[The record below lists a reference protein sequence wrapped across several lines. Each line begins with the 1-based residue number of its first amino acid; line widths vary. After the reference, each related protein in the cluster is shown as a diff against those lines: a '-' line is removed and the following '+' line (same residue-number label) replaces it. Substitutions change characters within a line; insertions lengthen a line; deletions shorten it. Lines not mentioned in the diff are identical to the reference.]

1 MILYRVPVCHFL
13 RSGSLIFPKVHEENF
28 MKYVPLIHFRKL
40 LVFLLIPVLLF
51 SVSGCRVWYRTKI
64 SSADTIAS
72 RQFVQQAVESIEQKN
87 MENAESQLALAVRA
101 NPENIEACSMY
112 ADALWNQGKRQEAI
126 VQMEKV
132 VRNSEVTPELVVKL
146 SWMFFECGEYG
157 KAQKYLT
164 LGLKHDP
171 ELADAWLLLGK
182 LHELQQKPELA
193 LNAYHQAVFH
203 EPENGDLQL
212 VLAQQYLKLEQFQR
226 ALESARA
233 AKGKNSENAEFPAEI
248 LICEGDALVK
258 LQRTSEAVQTFRLAF
273 SKDLKDPELLSRLA
287 SAQLQCG
294 DLSGAYQ
301 TAQRGA
307 ETAPQNEVFPQVLHQ
322 IQLASGTPAS
332 TLPASVPSKKGLA
345 GTLAGV
351 ASGNSAGTPADAL
364 AGDPS
369 GLHSGAGPSTLSSSH
384 PSGVPEPI
392 RVEPEKRIGREVLPF
407 RLRYP
412 GKRK

>member
-1 MILYRVPVCHFL
+1 
-13 RSGSLIFPKVHEENF
+13 
-28 MKYVPLIHFRKL
+28 MKSVPLIHFRKL

-51 SVSGCRVWYRTKI
+51 SASGCRVWYRTKI

-72 RQFVQQAVESIEQKN
+72 RQFVQQAVESIEQEN

-112 ADALWNQGKRQEAI
+112 ADALWNQGKHQEAI
-126 VQMEKV
+126 AQMEKV

-157 KAQKYLT
+157 KAQKFLT

-171 ELADAWLLLGK
+171 ELADAWLLQGK

-212 VLAQQYLKLEQFQR
+212 VLAQQYLKLEHFQR

-248 LICEGDALVK
+248 LLCEGDALVK

-273 SKDLKDPELLSRLA
+273 SKELKDPELLSRLA

-294 DLSGAYQ
+294 DLAGAYQ

-307 ETAPQNEVFPQVLHQ
+307 ETAPQNGVFSQVLHQ
-322 IQLASGTPAS
+322 IQLASGTPAG
-332 TLPASVPSKKGLA
+332 TLPASVSSKGPA
-345 GTLAGV
+345 ETLAAA
-351 ASGNSAGTPADAL
+351 ASGNSVGNPVTGAASGDPAGGL

-369 GLHSGAGPSTLSSSH
+369 ALHSGTGPSALPSPH
-384 PSGVPEPI
+384 PSGVPELI
-392 RVEPEKRIGREVLPF
+392 RVEPEKRIGREVPPF

-412 GKRK
+412 GKRQ